1 MTEKVVTALC
11 LAFILWAV
19 LFGVPMAD
27 KGGRLSHLSIVLGFA
42 LTTFG

>member
-19 LFGVPMAD
+19 LFGVPMTD
-27 KGGRLSHLSIVLGFA
+27 KSGRLSADASKVARLGY
-42 LTTFG
+42 